1 MGEVR
6 RADGDEVDAFVLG
19 TRRLGSDHVLP
30 GVVDT
35 RGVETE
41 EASLLPPAFGVH
53 VKCTR
58 DELDAAV
65 DPHRHPVDI
74 SDEGADAAPD
84 HRHSQLSH
92 THISPLY
99 LLDPLNLLNPL
110 YPHFS

>member
-74 SDEGADAAPD
+74 SDEGADAAHVVRVSSFQVP
-84 HRHSQLSH
+84 SSVLPNFKVK
-92 THISPLY
+92 SP
-99 LLDPLNLLNPL
+99 
-110 YPHFS
+110 